1 VSFLVATNFDNLV
14 TARIGTMMLIWVH
27 YEKNGGP
34 EKEFL
39 GDFDTFS
46 AALINLNE
54 NAALKRFGRR
64 FKPTPNNKF
73 VEIGPFLK
81 NEDGEEFLLMD
92 E

>member
-1 VSFLVATNFDNLV
+1 MRSTQ
-14 TARIGTMMLIWVH
+14 IGTTMLVWVH

-39 GDFDTFS
+39 GDFESFG
-46 AALINLNE
+46 AALTNLNE

-73 VEIGPFLK
+73 VQLGPFLK
-81 NEDGEEFLLMD
+81 NEDGEECLLMD

>member
-1 VSFLVATNFDNLV
+1 VSFLATNIDKFVL
-14 TARIGTMMLIWVH
+14 AQIGTIMLVWVH

-39 GDFDTFS
+39 GEFDSFG
-46 AALINLNE
+46 AALFHLNE
-54 NAALKRFGRR
+54 KAALKRFGRR
-64 FKPTPNNKF
+64 FKTTPNNKF

-81 NEDGEEFLLMD
+81 NEDGEECLLMD